1 MSETLNVNVIVAA
14 KDEYTKQ
21 LITLLQ
27 PEIYDLLKNVFINS
41 QKINLRRKLSYSNY
55 QKELKQVPHWSSY
68 TLEEYLQK
76 INNRYP
82 YLMDLITAIFVS
94 HVKILACVRIKA
106 DDKPIKIKVPNLNNF
121 LHKIIINA
129 SEQIYYCPDIIN
141 DDKEKLFNIIN
152 TSITDTITNQVPL
165 EYILNEYLSGA
176 FDEEESQIEKSFEN
190 LNDSDNLFNQDIDDD
205 LESNYENE
213 LKKNIPIGEISK
225 LVPSPVTE
233 QIQSVNENV
242 NVNVNENV
250 NNNDDDDDDDENDN
264 ENINDKDEDED
275 EDENDNNDNEN
286 KNHDNDNDGMY
297 MNLHFENKLHIIILA
312 LIKDNY
318 LENII
323 TINKIIKNLESK
335 KIYISIKDYKR
346 ILNNII
352 TELI

>member
-27 PEIYDLLKNVFINS
+27 PEIYDLLRNVFINS
-41 QKINLRRKLSYSNY
+41 QKNNLRRKLSYSNY
-55 QKELKQVPHWSSY
+55 QKELKQVPRWSSY

-129 SEQIYYCPDIIN
+129 SEQVYYCPDIIN
-141 DDKEKLFNIIN
+141 NDKEKLFNIIN
-152 TSITDTITNQVPL
+152 TSITDSITNQVPL

-190 LNDSDNLFNQDIDDD
+190 LNDGDNLFNPALDDD

-225 LVPSPVTE
+225 LVHSPVTE
-233 QIQSVNENV
+233 QNENENENENVNENENENVNENV
-242 NVNVNENV
+242 NVNEKLVTK
-250 NNNDDDDDDDENDN
+250 NDESIEDSSDE
-264 ENINDKDEDED
+264 EDED
-275 EDENDNNDNEN
+275 EDDEDDEEDEDEDDVDV
-286 KNHDNDNDGMY
+286 K
-297 MNLHFENKLHIIILA
+297 KTIKTSPA
-312 LIKDNY
+312 LF
-318 LENII
+318 
-323 TINKIIKNLESK
+323 
-335 KIYISIKDYKR
+335 
-346 ILNNII
+346 
-352 TELI
+352 